1 MNKQELASEIWKIA
15 DKLRSKI
22 NSDNYKDFI
31 LGFIFYKFLSDNIES
46 FFISDGW
53 EKDELKDLIDY
64 NVEENLTEDE
74 IQESKDNIKRSQ
86 DKNGYFISYKNLF
99 STWIKKGKDFSVSDI
114 TDALNAFER
123 LVSISHKKVF
133 SGIFSSLQSLM
144 RSLGGTVGEQT
155 SLINDLLGNINSIP
169 VGGKQGYDVLGYIYE
184 YLISKFAANAGKKA
198 GEFYTPHEVSVLMSE
213 IIANHLKDRKT
224 IDIYDP
230 TSGSGSLL
238 INIGKSVSKYLTNKD
253 AIKYYAQELIPAT
266 YNLTRMNLV
275 MRGIIVDNIFVRNG
289 NTLEVDWPFFEDN
302 DVEGT
307 YKTLYL
313 DAVVSNPPY
322 SQAWEPKDALSDA
335 RFANYGIAPKTK
347 ADYAFLLHSLF
358 HLKPDGIMTIVLP
371 HGVLFRGGEE
381 EKIRTNLIESNNIDA
396 IIGLPANIFYGTSIP
411 TIIMVLR
418 QKRQNDDILF
428 IDASKNFVKLG
439 KNNQLQTSD
448 IKRIV
453 DAYINRQDIEKFSR
467 KVSREE
473 IRSNKYNLNIPRY
486 VDSSPKSAPYDLY
499 ASILGG
505 IPNDEINQFENVW
518 KDLPSLKEQIFEVK
532 NDRYSNAIEG
542 DVEEIINNNR
552 DVILFKNKIEEQ
564 FDNFRDLLKERLLFD
579 YLKINISKEK
589 EYLTNEI
596 FNLIKD
602 MPLVDSYKAY
612 QLFDDEWEII
622 SNDLEVIQN
631 DENWKKNLLD
641 ENSIKNSLF
650 KTEAHEIDK
659 LNEYLENNKEAY
671 KQICEEID
679 EEDKKTY
686 QSLFKENGDIINSE
700 VLKFV
705 KKSLKNELEENSL
718 NTQIIEIAKLL
729 EEEKLISKQINQK
742 NVLLKV
748 KIEEKLKSLDDD
760 EVKSIL
766 EIKWIEPLINSLKKL
781 PDLLLE
787 DLIIKVSKLISKYD
801 GTLVELD
808 EDIKEISTTISK
820 MIDELVANEYDKKG
834 LEEFKKILEGE

>member
-123 LVSISHKKVF
+123 LVSNSHKKVF

-505 IPNDEINQFENVW
+505 IPNHEINQFENVW
-518 KDLPSLKEQIFEVK
+518 KGLPSLKEQIFEVK

-552 DVILFKNKIEEQ
+552 DVILFKNQIERQ

-602 MPLVDSYKAY
+602 IPLVDSYKAY

-622 SNDLEVIQN
+622 SNDLEVIQS

-650 KTEAHEIDK
+650 KTEANEIDK

-718 NTQIIEIAKLL
+718 NAQIVEIAKLL

-748 KIEEKLKSLDDD
+748 KIEEKLKSLDDA

-808 EDIKEISTTISK
+808 EDIKEISVTISK